1 MRLLSL
7 AAALAL
13 ALPSLAQ
20 AHGIWIAQ
28 RTGEL
33 AIVYGHGGSDDAY
46 DPAKVSAVAART
58 AAGASAPVKIA
69 RRERNVV
76 IAPAEE
82 AAVVTVVFDGGFW
95 AKTREGKWVNK
106 GRREVPDADNVS
118 HSLKY
123 NTTVLAGTG
132 GPLAPQGLPLEIVP
146 LADPMTLKPGDDL
159 PVQVLKDGKPLAGVG
174 VMADYVNESHGA
186 SMTTDAEGK
195 VVVVVRND
203 GLNVIAVSASEPMP
217 GDADVDRKGLFATL
231 SFMLP
236 HVE

>member
-1 MRLLSL
+1 MRFLSL

-13 ALPSLAQ
+13 AFPSLAQ

-46 DPAKVSAVAART
+46 DPAKVKSVTGRT
-58 AAGASAPVKIA
+58 AAGAEVPVKIA
-69 RRERNVV
+69 RREKNVV
-76 IAPAEE
+76 ITPAEE
-82 AAVVTVVFDGGFW
+82 AVVVIAVFDGGFW
-95 AKTREGKWVNK
+95 AKTKEGKWVNK
-106 GRREVPDADNVS
+106 GRRDVPDAESAS

-123 NTTVLAGTG
+123 NTAVLAGTG

-159 PVQVLKDGKPLAGVG
+159 PVQVLKDGKPLAGAG
-174 VMADYVNESHGA
+174 VIPDYVNESHGA
-186 SMTTDAEGK
+186 TMTTDADGK
-195 VVVVVRND
+195 AVVVVRND
-203 GLNVIAVSASEPMP
+203 GLNVIAVSASEPAP
-217 GDADVDRKGLFATL
+217 GDDDVDRKGLFATL